1 MQAFGLKWV
10 RHSLIVQSV
19 TTYWT

>member
-1 MQAFGLKWV
+1 MQALDFREV
-10 RHSLIVQSV
+10 HHCFTQSV